1 MRLPI
6 TFAAAMSVAA
16 VVSAQ
21 PTQTKE
27 KVLGG
32 VPAVTTQ
39 VVKGELMAIGPNW
52 LIAKHTAGDYKL
64 YIVQAGQQF
73 TIDGATKTLSQ
84 LQLGTMLTGTVIVTE
99 TPIINR
105 TTTITEGTVFWSSP
119 TSVIVTLQN
128 RENKQYEVPNGFM
141 FDVDGKKLSAM
152 ELKPGMKLT
161 ATKIAEESTKQISRD
176 VIVTGTTKK

>member
-1 MRLPI
+1 MA
-6 TFAAAMSVAA
+6 FAAAMSVAA

-73 TIDGATKTLSQ
+73 TIDGVSKTLKE
-84 LQLGTMLTGTVIVTE
+84 LQLGTMLTGTVITETE

-105 TTTITEGTVFWSSP
+105 TTTVTEGTVFWSSP

-128 RENKQYEVPNGFM
+128 RERNRTRCRM
-141 FDVDGKKLSAM
+141 ASCSM
-152 ELKPGMKLT
+152 
-161 ATKIAEESTKQISRD
+161 SR
-176 VIVTGTTKK
+176 GRSSRRWSSSRG